1 MAWAGIPNGLPALI
15 VIPVGGRPPCH
26 LCYSRRVSDVF
37 PAVGGQIAPSWAGA
51 AGIIRSGNCSQ
62 GKFSEELA
70 CDGWERWCGVGWAGR
85 GWGSWRRQTGAG
97 QRQGEHRQHLGRKAR
112 TCIYPEGTR
121 GVDGKDSGPAVLLG
135 ERAAEWQMAGALG
148 PRDPQLPEGGDLR
161 SPSGCQLCR
170 PFVPEIVQLWEGGI
184 LTLI

>member
-51 AGIIRSGNCSQ
+51 AGIISGNCSQ

-85 GWGSWRRQTGAG
+85 GWGSWRRQTGSWA
-97 QRQGEHRQHLGRKAR
+97 KAR
-112 TCIYPEGTR
+112 RAPAASGKE
-121 GVDGKDSGPAVLLG
+121 GKDLHLSGRDAWRRW
-135 ERAAEWQMAGALG
+135 ERQWAS
-148 PRDPQLPEGGDLR
+148 RDPGGKGSRMADGR
-161 SPSGCQLCR
+161 GFGTPG
-170 PFVPEIVQLWEGGI
+170 PPAA
-184 LTLI
+184 